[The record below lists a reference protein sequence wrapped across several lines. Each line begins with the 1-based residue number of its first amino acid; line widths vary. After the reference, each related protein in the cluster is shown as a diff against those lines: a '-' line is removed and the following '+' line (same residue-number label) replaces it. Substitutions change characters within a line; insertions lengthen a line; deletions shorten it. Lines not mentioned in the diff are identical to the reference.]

1 MNKQKLDDSIYDENL
16 QETQFQKN
24 IITIDISFVIGG
36 EQAARGLVTLI
47 KSILLQ
53 RSWEKSIE
61 FSKSTNLKSIGT
73 FKEKKSIMDNVN
85 HMNECYIRHINLHL
99 ISDYHAFKS
108 LSTLFD
114 TWKIPNFDV
123 YFYQL
128 ELYLVIN
135 LDVDLLVNSDLL
147 ELWAHFQKF
156 NFSQVRNL
164 YPLFTTITLNY
175 KITI

>member
-1 MNKQKLDDSIYDENL
+1 M
-16 QETQFQKN
+16 
-24 IITIDISFVIGG
+24 TIDISLVIGG

-61 FSKSTNLKSIGT
+61 FSKFSRSSTLKSIGT

-85 HMNECYIRHINLHL
+85 QNNECYIRHINLHL

-114 TWKIPNFDV
+114 TWNIPNFDV

-128 ELYLVIN
+128 ELYLVCTGFLIHMYIYRYMIC
-135 LDVDLLVNSDLL
+135 S
-147 ELWAHFQKF
+147 K
-156 NFSQVRNL
+156 
-164 YPLFTTITLNY
+164 LFTLLMTD
-175 KITI
+175 K